1 MLEIKQGALMETS
14 WGWNLAIVISTLLG
28 PILAV
33 QAQKLLD
40 ARRELQ
46 RRQLFLFHALMRNRA
61 APVAPDFV
69 NALNSVPLE
78 FGGSTTDLEKIRS
91 AWRQYM
97 RHMDKPTE
105 APDWGG
111 RRVELL
117 VGLLKLMGSHL
128 KYKFDEVELEHEVY
142 APRAHGELENDQT
155 VIRQGLAALLSGQ
168 RSLPLDVRAW
178 PTDEQSAA
186 RQQALQDALLAWLKG
201 DAAPQVRVA
210 DAGKAP
216 A

>member
-1 MLEIKQGALMETS
+1 METS

-78 FGGSTTDLEKIRS
+78 FAGAAPALEQIRS

-97 RHMDKPTE
+97 KHMDKPID
-105 APDWGG
+105 AANWGG

-117 VGLLKLMGSHL
+117 VALLKHMGHHL
-128 KYKFDEVELEHEVY
+128 NYKFDEVELEHEVY
-142 APRAHGELENDQT
+142 TPIAHGELENDQT
-155 VIRQGLAALLSGQ
+155 LIRRGLAALLSGEKA
-168 RSLPLDVRAW
+168 LPMEVKTW
-178 PTDEQSAA
+178 PTDP
-186 RQQALQDALLAWLKG
+186 QALEQHRALQKVLLAWLTG
-201 DAAPQVRVA
+201 EGQAPTVKLA
-210 DAGKAP
+210 DSTPSKSP
-216 A
+216 T